1 VAVTTTEVVLLCA
14 LAAAG
19 VALIALLRRPQR
31 EPADA
36 AALVRAEV
44 ARLGDAL
51 TRQGADDRELRG
63 DVTRVREALEGLRAS
78 AEARAR
84 AEEPVWA
91 AVRRLE
97 AVLAGGGARGRA
109 GENLLEDALSL
120 LPPGM
125 LVRDFSVGGRRVEFA
140 LVLPDGR
147 RMPVDSKWTAAADLQ
162 ALHVEEDPTRRETL
176 GRRVEDEVARRAREV
191 AGYLDPALTTPFAVA
206 CVPDAAF
213 AVCRR
218 AHGEA
223 FARGVVL
230 APYSTALP
238 VLLALYVL
246 GTRYGN
252 TGDVHACLAEL
263 DAVLAAMEQT
273 LEHKAARAAAMLRS
287 ATDEWRAHL
296 GRARVTVARGRGAA
310 APEASG
316 GRTESSDALRGRAE
330 EGFVNF
336 EASTPML

>member
-19 VALIALLRRPQR
+19 VALIVLLRRPGR
-31 EPADA
+31 DPADA

-44 ARLGDAL
+44 ARLADAL

-63 DVTRVREALEGLRAS
+63 DVAWVRESLEGLRAS
-78 AEARAR
+78 AEARTR

-97 AVLAGGGARGRA
+97 AVLAGGGPRGRA
-109 GENLLEDALSL
+109 GENVLEAALSS
-120 LPPGM
+120 LPPAM
-125 LVRDFSVGGRRVEFA
+125 LVRDFAIGGRRVEFA

-147 RMPVDSKWTAAADLQ
+147 RMPVDSKWAAAGELQ
-162 ALHVEEDPTRRETL
+162 ALQDEEDPGRRETL

-191 AGYLDPALTTPFAVA
+191 AGYLDPAVTTPFAVA

-238 VLLALYVL
+238 VLLALYAL
-246 GTRYGN
+246 GARYGS
-252 TGDVHACLAEL
+252 TGDVRACLAEL

-273 LEHKAARAAAMLRS
+273 LEHKVARAATMVRS

-296 GRARVTVARGRGAA
+296 GRARGAVARGRGAA
-310 APEASG
+310 PEPQDGRPGGANAP
-316 GRTESSDALRGRAE
+316 RGRAE
-330 EGFVNF
+330 EGFVDF
-336 EASTPML
+336 EPSTAMR

>member
-31 EPADA
+31 EPVDA

-63 DVTRVREALEGLRAS
+63 DVARVREALEGLRAS

-246 GTRYGN
+246 GARYGS

-263 DAVLAAMEQT
+263 DTVLAAMEQT

-310 APEASG
+310 APEPSG
-316 GRTESSDALRGRAE
+316 RRAGSPDALRGRPE

-336 EASTPML
+336 EASAPMR